1 MRRSCRT
8 QILVRT
14 RRCWVT
20 MEEFGDSWKS
30 NQGGDKIGLRVQK
43 PAWCQR
49 HEQIIGRR
57 EPRSKIQFEALENNL
72 FKKDDSQASAL
83 QGRTKVSINETQGRK
98 GDGRAWNTLQILA
111 LVATRMEM
119 LLFNQTPSVACSS
132 WVRVEQVWNLLDV
145 GVCGQLFS
153 WTLESDIRYEF
164 WVWQAY
170 CRGMAS
176 LGDS

>member
-8 QILVRT
+8 QIQCVMT

-83 QGRTKVSINETQGRK
+83 QGRTKVSISETQGRK

-111 LVATRMEM
+111 LVATQMEM
-119 LLFNQTPSVACSS
+119 LLFNQTPSVARSS
-132 WVRVEQVWNLLDV
+132 WVRVEQVWNLFDV
-145 GVCGQLFS
+145 GVCGTVMQL
-153 WTLESDIRYEF
+153 DI
-164 WVWQAY
+164 
-170 CRGMAS
+170 
-176 LGDS
+176 